1 MSSVVGTV
9 TRAALQLSFHENFGR
24 FLLGLMRH
32 GLGGHRHTNESI
44 AYMSPFMFYDMI
56 MVDLD
61 SGAAAAITGIGTINW
76 TVGDNFLSDGL
87 T

>member
-1 MSSVVGTV
+1 MVGTV
-9 TRAALQLSFHENFGR
+9 TRSALQLSFHENFGR

-44 AYMSPFMFYDMI
+44 AFMSPFMFYDMI
-56 MVDLD
+56 MLDLD
-61 SGAAAAITGIGTINW
+61 SSAAAAAITGIGTINW
-76 TVGDNFLSDGL
+76 TVGDNFLSNGL

>member
-1 MSSVVGTV
+1 MVGTV

-44 AYMSPFMFYDMI
+44 AFMSAFMFYDMI
-56 MVDLD
+56 MLDLD
-61 SGAAAAITGIGTINW
+61 SSTAAAAAITGIGTINW
-76 TVGDNFLSDGL
+76 TVGDNFLSNGL

>member
-44 AYMSPFMFYDMI
+44 AFMSPFMFYDMI

-61 SGAAAAITGIGTINW
+61 SSAGIGTINW

>member
-44 AYMSPFMFYDMI
+44 AFMSAFMFYDMI

-61 SGAAAAITGIGTINW
+61 SSAGIGTINW

>member
-44 AYMSPFMFYDMI
+44 AFMSAFMFYDMI

-61 SGAAAAITGIGTINW
+61 SGAGIGTINW

>member
-24 FLLGLMRH
+24 FLLGLTRH
-32 GLGGHRHTNESI
+32 GLGGHGHTNESI
-44 AYMSPFMFYDMI
+44 AFMSPFMFYDMI

-61 SGAAAAITGIGTINW
+61 SSAGIGTINW

>member
-44 AYMSPFMFYDMI
+44 AFMSAFMFYDMI
-56 MVDLD
+56 TVDLD
-61 SGAAAAITGIGTINW
+61 SSAGIGTINW